1 LIQLKNPLN
10 YAEFWNQ
17 FFQERKQSNR
27 DLDWGLGWLKPH
39 LEYLR
44 ENNISKIVDIG
55 CGTGSDAIR
64 LAQFGFEVVGID
76 VSEVALGWA
85 RKKANRNRVD
95 VSFQQM
101 DISKGLLFPDRSFD
115 CAISHLVLHSFSDGV
130 TRLVFADIHRILKPS
145 GFLAFEVN
153 SIEDM
158 QYRQRKR
165 IKQLEEFYFL
175 EEHGQ
180 SMHFFNEEYIRS
192 LLQNWRIC
200 LLKHKTLTA
209 YQKHTKCVWHC
220 LAKKR
225 AE

>member
-1 LIQLKNPLN
+1 MNNTYN
-10 YAEFWNQ
+10 YASFWNQ
-17 FFQERKQSNR
+17 FFQERKQNDR

-44 ENNISKIVDIG
+44 ESNISTIVDIG

-64 LAQFGFEVVGID
+64 LAQLGFEVVGID

-85 RKKANRNRVD
+85 RQKANRNRVD

-101 DISKGLLFPDRSFD
+101 DISKGLSFPDRSFD

-145 GFLAFEVN
+145 GFLVFDVN

-180 SMHFFNEEYIRS
+180 SMHFFSEEYIRS
-192 LLQNWRIC
+192 LLRNWRIC

-209 YQKHTKCVWHC
+209 YQKYTKCVWHC

-225 AE
+225 AA